1 MVWTKYLKDGK
12 DFYYL
17 CSGSRT
23 KCKEK
28 FLRGDGREL
37 VYINR
42 WRLANILMT
51 NNMEYIRKKIM
62 EDIINFVDGW
72 TPRGPEPIG
81 VPSTKE
87 KPELLDDP
95 IGLDKALEEAKKAAT
110 EKGETEE
117 KKGEAKV
124 EAGRGRK
131 GSVEAL
137 LERKAAERRE

>member
-1 MVWTKYLKDGK
+1 
-12 DFYYL
+12 
-17 CSGSRT
+17 
-23 KCKEK
+23 
-28 FLRGDGREL
+28 
-37 VYINR
+37 
-42 WRLANILMT
+42 
-51 NNMEYIRKKIM
+51 M

-72 TPRGPEPIG
+72 TPRVPEPIG